1 MLTKWDRKNLHP
13 GQEWHKFKWGNRV
26 RWHDKFELPSNYPKD
41 RPMHIVDRDVD
52 AVLSMLK
59 ISRSIAA
66 GDGRPDKYRRMA
78 DKKSN
83 KKKRVATASTLAV
96 PKSKRKSS
104 KKNNISTSEQAD
116 EQVGA
121 QPGSEKP
128 KRKYT
133 CGKCGGAGH
142 NRTRCKA
149 PPKDL
154 SDKQPS
160 EQTEPLP
167 GPSMRPDIN

>member
-1 MLTKWDRKNLHP
+1 MGVSTAGNGHP
-13 GQEWHKFKWGNRV
+13 
-26 RWHDKFELPSNYPKD
+26 DNYL
-41 RPMHIVDRDVD
+41 R
-52 AVLSMLK
+52 A
-59 ISRSIAA
+59 
-66 GDGRPDKYRRMA
+66 A

-83 KKKRVATASTLAV
+83 KKKRAATASTSAA

-104 KKNNISTSEQAD
+104 KKNTISTSEQAD
-116 EQVGA
+116 KKVGA
-121 QPGSEKP
+121 QPGPEKP

-142 NRTRCKA
+142 KRTRCKP